1 MLIDTEQVDAGQV
14 VRSDLCII
22 GAGAAGITI
31 ARRLIPKGWRICLL
45 ESGGLDFEPDVQNL
59 YAGPAGGTVLP
70 SESAYLSRS
79 RLRFFGGSTNH
90 WTGVCRP
97 LDEIDFT
104 VRPWVPHSGWPFQK
118 SALDAYYREA
128 ARIVQVPHFD
138 QARDEGQQWGPG
150 SVLTESGAFLT
161 KQWHFSPPTR
171 FAQRYRAELA
181 AASDARVYLHANV
194 IGIDANEAGSGVARV
209 RVSTLS
215 GKQIEVRASHYVLAT
230 GGVENARLLLISD
243 GVQQN
248 GLGND
253 HDLVGRYFMEH
264 PHKEDAGAV
273 VLTRALADLSTYTRR
288 GPLQAVL
295 CPSETLQR
303 THGLLNCSVTLD
315 FSGRWTAPTSARRV
329 ANGVS
334 LLDRIDAAARAEPP
348 VYSGCFV
355 RAEQTPNPESRV
367 TLSNERD
374 ALGIRRA
381 RLGWRMLPA
390 DIESIRRT
398 MELLGLEL
406 GRIGRGRVRHAIDHF
421 DPWRGVGG
429 GYHHMGTTR
438 MSEIP
443 THGVVDPNC
452 RVHGLANLY
461 LAGSSVF
468 PTVGFANP
476 TLTIV
481 ALALRLADHLNGA
494 LRNA

>member
-31 ARRLIPKGWRICLL
+31 ARRLIPEGWRICLL

-90 WTGVCRP
+90 WTGYCRP

-104 VRPWVPHSGWPFQK
+104 VRPWVPHSGWPFPK

-128 ARIVQVPHFD
+128 ARVVQVPHFD

-171 FAQRYRAELA
+171 FARRYRAELA
-181 AASDARVYLHANV
+181 AASAARVYLHANV

-273 VLTRALADLSTYTRR
+273 VLTRALADLSAYTRR
-288 GPLQAVL
+288 GPLPGGALPLGNASTDAWAPQ
-295 CPSETLQR
+295 LQCHAGFLR
-303 THGLLNCSVTLD
+303 AMDCTNLRAAGRQRGVPARPNRRGRACRASGLLRL
-315 FSGRWTAPTSARRV
+315 FR
-329 ANGVS
+329 
-334 LLDRIDAAARAEPP
+334 
-348 VYSGCFV
+348 
-355 RAEQTPNPESRV
+355 SR
-367 TLSNERD
+367 
-374 ALGIRRA
+374 
-381 RLGWRMLPA
+381 
-390 DIESIRRT
+390 
-398 MELLGLEL
+398 
-406 GRIGRGRVRHAIDHF
+406 
-421 DPWRGVGG
+421 
-429 GYHHMGTTR
+429 
-438 MSEIP
+438 
-443 THGVVDPNC
+443 
-452 RVHGLANLY
+452 
-461 LAGSSVF
+461 
-468 PTVGFANP
+468 
-476 TLTIV
+476 
-481 ALALRLADHLNGA
+481 
-494 LRNA
+494 